1 VKAKAWQDAFN
12 SELSNHIQLAT
23 IGGMQRPSQRELL
36 TPYVDKYFDCLVETW
51 EKKSY
56 EIASNI
62 VSGLFPAYLVSE
74 TNLAKAESWLSG
86 AGKDAPAALRRL
98 LSENRDAM
106 ARALKAQGVDAKA

>member
-1 VKAKAWQDAFN
+1 MK
-12 SELSNHIQLAT
+12 ELYFIFILLLFR
-23 IGGMQRPSQRELL
+23 IGYCQSM
-36 TPYVDKYFDCLVETW
+36 
-51 EKKSY
+51 SY

-62 VSGLFPAYLVSE
+62 VSGLFPAYLVSD

-98 LSENRDAM
+98 VSENRDAM